1 MSYILFKVIYD
12 LIDFLMILEL
22 SDFIKCIC
30 KINWKS
36 DLRIHFLHTDL
47 SEITVDKYPVCAQ
60 PTYGFLQCANR
71 QGRLFFHFSEVATD
85 ADSLR
90 VGGKTG

>member
-1 MSYILFKVIYD
+1 MCEINFKPD
-12 LIDFLMILEL
+12 P
-22 SDFIKCIC
+22 K
-30 KINWKS
+30 
-36 DLRIHFLHTDL
+36 IHFVHTDL
-47 SEITVDKYPVCAQ
+47 SEITLDNCDPVCAQ

-90 VGGKTG
+90 VGGKRG